1 MIEPA
6 VDPIR
11 VMVLDDHPLIR
22 NAYEF
27 TMTASSRIELVAVCS
42 SRKEM
47 LDTLR
52 KKNTDVLI
60 LDYILGDEGV
70 DGLVM
75 VQHLR
80 GLYPDLK
87 ILVSS
92 SVESPAI
99 VQLILQAGV
108 RGFIGKSKDFK
119 EIIRSIEQVASG
131 KIYLSQDM
139 QYKIELVAEGNRE
152 MLAYIP
158 KEGSQDELRIQ
169 LRALSPREMEV
180 LRCYLDGMSIKQ
192 IAEKFSRHRKTVS
205 GQKQVALRK
214 LGLRSDAE
222 LFKYKD
228 YFK

>member
-1 MIEPA
+1 MIEPT

-27 TMTASSRIELVAVCS
+27 TMKASSRIELVAVCS

-47 LDTLR
+47 LEIL
-52 KKNTDVLI
+52 KKQSIDVLI
-60 LDYILGDEGV
+60 LDYILGDDGV

-75 VQHLR
+75 VQQVRSH
-80 GLYPDLK
+80 YPDLS

-108 RGFIGKSKDFK
+108 KGFIGKSKDFN
-119 EIIRSIEQVASG
+119 EIIRSIEYVASG

-139 QYKIELVAEGNRE
+139 QYKIQLVAEGDRE

-158 KEGSQDELRIQ
+158 KEGPSDELRIK

-180 LRCYLDGMSIKQ
+180 LRCFLDGMSIKQ
-192 IAEKFSRHRKTVS
+192 IAEKYSRHRKTVS
-205 GQKQVALRK
+205 GHKQVALRK